1 MRTVLFSGSVIALL
15 AGGLHAETVGVSMQS
30 FNDNFQT
37 LLRHGIID
45 RAEELGLEIQ
55 VEDSD
60 RDVGKQLNQ
69 VSNFLASGVD
79 GIIVTLA
86 DTSAAPGITQAA
98 ETAGTPLVYV
108 NMTPVNVDNL
118 PDDEV
123 YVGSDELEAGR
134 LGAEEACRILREQ
147 GRTEAGAY
155 ILMGDL
161 AHDGATKRTQAV
173 RDVLGT
179 DECSFITIVDAQSA
193 LWLRTTALDVMTNWL
208 TTGASFDVVFAN
220 NDEMAIG
227 AIQAMRSAGI
237 DKDEVIVVGVDATQD
252 GLAAMAAG
260 ELDVTAFQNVHGQ
273 ATGAVDALV
282 ALTKGEDIARITHIP
297 FELVIPEN
305 MDAYSGKN

>member
-1 MRTVLFSGSVIALL
+1 MKAILLTGSALALL
-15 AGGLHAETVGVSMQS
+15 AGASHADTIGVTMQS

-37 LLRHGIID
+37 LLRHGIME
-45 RAEELGLEIQ
+45 RAEELGAETQ

-79 GIIVTLA
+79 AIILTLA

-98 ETAGTPLVYV
+98 EAAGTPLVYV
-108 NMTPVNVDNL
+108 NMTPVNIDDL
-118 PDDEV
+118 PENEV

-147 GRTEAGAY
+147 GKTEAGAY

-161 AHDGATKRTQAV
+161 AHDGAVKRTQAV
-173 RDVLGT
+173 RDVLNT
-179 DECSFITIVDAQSA
+179 PECNFIKIVDAQSA

-208 TTGASFDVVFAN
+208 TTGAPFDVVFAN

-227 AIQAMRSAGI
+227 AIQAMNASGVS
-237 DKDEVIVVGVDATQD
+237 KDDVIVVGVDATQD

-260 ELDVTAFQNVHGQ
+260 DLDVTVFQNVHGQ
-273 ATGAVDALV
+273 AAGAVDAAL
-282 ALTKGEDIARITHIP
+282 ALTKGDPVQRITHIP
-297 FELVIPEN
+297 FELVTPAN
-305 MDAYSGKN
+305 MAEYSGKN